1 MIDKI
6 TKTISEYTQINS
18 EIQEIEAMALLI
30 ANDHIKISFS
40 MEVNK
45 YDYVA
50 PETTLEED
58 FRSAFVKSVL
68 TQSMLGF
75 NPFKAKEEKPLK
87 EISFNL
93 SLNHGLNLLN
103 FLLKEKQEKR
113 QNLLHRLESFGVK
126 I

>member
-1 MIDKI
+1 MIDTI

-30 ANDHIKISFS
+30 ANNHIKISFS
-40 MEVNK
+40 MRVNH

-50 PETTLEED
+50 PEPSLEED
-58 FRSAFVKSVL
+58 FKSAFVKSVL
-68 TQSMLGF
+68 TQRMLGF
-75 NPFKAKEEKPLK
+75 NPFKKEEKSLK
-87 EISFNL
+87 EISFDL
-93 SLNHGLNLLN
+93 SLNHGLNVLN

-113 QNLLHRLESFGVK
+113 QNLIDKLERFGVK